1 MTTMYMSYC
10 RFEGTHQ
17 ELKACLS
24 DVEEHVNEE
33 AEYEVSDRE
42 INHFRSM
49 VEDFVGWLND
59 MALLDEDGDIDR
71 DALDQVC
78 ETMAKRYEQ
87 EEEYDD

>member
-1 MTTMYMSYC
+1 MYMSYC

-17 ELKACLS
+17 ELKACLN

-78 ETMAKRYEQ
+78 AAMAKRYEQ
-87 EEEYDD
+87 EEEDYE

>member
-1 MTTMYMSYC
+1 MYMSYC

-78 ETMAKRYEQ
+78 EAMAKRYEQ
-87 EEEYDD
+87 EEEEYE